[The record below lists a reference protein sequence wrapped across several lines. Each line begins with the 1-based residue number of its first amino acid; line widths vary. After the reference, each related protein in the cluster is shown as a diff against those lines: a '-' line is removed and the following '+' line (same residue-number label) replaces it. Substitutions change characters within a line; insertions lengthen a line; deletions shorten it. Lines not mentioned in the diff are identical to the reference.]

1 MCVVAKS
8 FLRSQSFR
16 IVAAASVMF
25 REMEEGGPRGNS
37 SLSLPRSAHAR
48 TVRSF
53 FGPLA
58 FLLDFIAG
66 KEFGIRVGVQGDPS
80 RQ

>member
-1 MCVVAKS
+1 MCVCGREI
-8 FLRSQSFR
+8 LRSQSFR
-16 IVAAASVMF
+16 IVESASVMF
-25 REMEEGGPRGNS
+25 REMEESGLRGNS
-37 SLSLPRSAHAR
+37 SLSLRPSTHAHAR

-66 KEFGIRVGVQGDPS
+66 KEFGIRVGVLTG
-80 RQ
+80 